1 MAWHAANAQ
10 ATQPLERRTV
20 GIIER
25 KKERERTNEREEK
38 RERKGDRKKEKD
50 KKRKEKK
57 NQDGERERK
66 KNAKRTKEHWQTC
79 LERNNNSEF
88 RKYMHAHAC
97 AMATSQTVSLNDGA
111 GTNLFLF
118 RGCQLFT
125 SRALPRASRL
135 SRMRG
140 QLHQCPR
147 EQLRRSS
154 PRAIRPGM
162 GKITA
167 NCDMTQTI

>member
-25 KKERERTNEREEK
+25 KKERERTKKREEK
-38 RERKGDRKKEKD
+38 REREKKREEKKEKN
-50 KKRKEKK
+50 KKRKKKK

-79 LERNNNSEF
+79 LERNKNSEF

-135 SRMRG
+135 SRMR
-140 QLHQCPR
+140 QNVVPR
-147 EQLRRSS
+147 IRVRVGS
-154 PRAIRPGM
+154 PAGFFLF
-162 GKITA
+162 A
-167 NCDMTQTI
+167 NVATKR